1 MSMGAGSSANS
12 FLFHRITGNAYGLQ
26 MPPTGALR
34 SEQIDTIKRWID
46 QGADWPDSRELS
58 GIKIRIGDRDYT
70 PKQAS
75 AVANADL
82 KRDGI
87 LSVSVFKSVLREQLG
102 FVSDRRS
109 QLAISNIAE

>member
-34 SEQIDTIKRWID
+34 SEQIDAIKRWID
-46 QGADWPDSRELS
+46 QGADWPDSREFP

-82 KRDGI
+82 KRDGYTY
-87 LSVSVFKSVLREQLG
+87 VSNSG
-102 FVSDRRS
+102 SYPIRRS